1 MKFDLAVTVREKT
14 GKGAARQLR
23 REGKVPGVLYGQ
35 GECLLLTIEPDSLV
49 KILKAQAGG
58 AALVSLTLTGT
69 KSKPNRTALL
79 RDFQVDPVEG
89 NVLHADLFE
98 ISMNKPIRVK
108 VPLHLT
114 GGMPAGVKEGGIL
127 HHNMRE
133 LHVECLP
140 AVLPDFIEVDASGLA
155 IAQGLHLKDV
165 AAREGIRYLD
175 DPEQMVVSVA
185 APMTEAKLESLL
197 VSGAAGPEGAKEPEV
212 ATKGKVAGEAAE
224 GGEAVKAGVAAA
236 DAKGGEKKAGAA
248 VAAADA
254 KGGEKKGAAAPK
266 VEKKETEKK
275 K

>member
-35 GECLLLTIEPDSLV
+35 GECLLLTIDPDSLV

-58 AALVSLTLTGT
+58 AALVSLTLTGA

-133 LHVECLP
+133 LHIECLP

-165 AAREGIRYLD
+165 AAREGVRYLD

-197 VSGAAGPEGAKEPEV
+197 ASGAAAPEGGKEPEV
-212 ATKGKVAGEAAE
+212 AAKGKVAGEAAE
-224 GGEAVKAGVAAA
+224 GGEAAKAGVAAA
-236 DAKGGEKKAGAA
+236 DAKGGEKKAG

-266 VEKKETEKK
+266 AEKKETEKK